1 MISNFLMARS
11 HTRTRTHTHAHTHI
25 ETQRQTLISD
35 IERIVV
41 RVVIKQ
47 SIFLGVGGC
56 TLQGTKALAVPLVT
70 NTSIQ
75 KLNMRDNWMEGM
87 GGAAMAEMLKENC
100 YITGG
105 FTHKHTPKKHSITL
119 THPRMHA

>member
-1 MISNFLMARS
+1 MARS

-47 SIFLGVGGC
+47 SIFLGVGGVYS
-56 TLQGTKALAVPLVT
+56 TGYQSA
-70 NTSIQ
+70 
-75 KLNMRDNWMEGM
+75 
-87 GGAAMAEMLKENC
+87 GGSLGNQYFHPEAE
-100 YITGG
+100 
-105 FTHKHTPKKHSITL
+105 
-119 THPRMHA
+119 HAR